1 MEISGEGDCS
11 FPESMLRRDMF
22 LEGRLWQLGFETEQM
37 RRARDFGDRQVTG
50 TQGPGGGWS
59 IYTPRKGIV
68 TAGLEQ
74 D

>member
-1 MEISGEGDCS
+1 
-11 FPESMLRRDMF
+11 MF